1 MNRRDFITRGIISS
15 GTFGIVGSSLA
26 NQYKFGSQN
35 QMGYHYQ
42 LPKFKAEAY
51 KKALSFELSQIMPMY
66 EEAYEA
72 ACITQ

>member
-1 MNRRDFITRGIISS
+1 MVEKPLHVLHED
-15 GTFGIVGSSLA
+15 
-26 NQYKFGSQN
+26 Y
-35 QMGYHYQ
+35 